1 MTPLKGILFID
12 ADVQVSCKMYSHW
25 CRAAWELD
33 AAQGQGAALRSTWCC
48 CTAARAAPEP
58 GQGIVASDYWPHLH
72 RDDVVR
78 R

>member
-1 MTPLKGILFID
+1 
-12 ADVQVSCKMYSHW
+12 MYSHW

-33 AAQGQGAALRSTWCC
+33 AAQGQGAALRSTLCC

-58 GQGIVASDYWPHLH
+58 GQGIVASDYWPHLR

-78 R
+78 LSTL